1 VRGAWR
7 VSIVNATK
15 REVKMFTSNEIAADG
30 YLPARGVW
38 ERYGVTSTSLY
49 RWLADEKSDFPHPFY
64 IGRFRYWKI
73 ADLLA
78 WEAGRPSV
86 GAPAGAARQ
95 RASRAVKELS
105 VGEGLAVAGEIT
117 AEVYAPAGSESR
129 INWRIQV
136 DAVLSTRKVK
146 PERATRKPQATKR
159 DRAEA
164 SNTGGSALAAAS
176 WAAPT
181 PLMND
186 DIPFAPEWR

>member
-1 VRGAWR
+1 MSARAI
-7 VSIVNATK
+7 VSGVLLKAPIEKASKAGNPFATFTI
-15 REVKMFTSNEIAADG
+15 RESLNGSTRWWQAIAF
-30 YLPARGVW
+30 V
-38 ERYGVTSTSLY
+38 E
-49 RWLADEKSDFPHPFY
+49 
-64 IGRFRYWKI
+64 
-73 ADLLA
+73 
-78 WEAGRPSV
+78 SV
-86 GAPAGAARQ
+86 IE
-95 RASRAVKELS
+95 AVKELS

-136 DAVLSTRKVK
+136 DAVLSARKVK
-146 PERATRKPQATKR
+146 PEGATRKPQATKR

>member
-1 VRGAWR
+1 MSARAI
-7 VSIVNATK
+7 VSGVLLKAPIEKASKAGNPFATFTI
-15 REVKMFTSNEIAADG
+15 RESLNGSTRWWQAIAF
-30 YLPARGVW
+30 V
-38 ERYGVTSTSLY
+38 E
-49 RWLADEKSDFPHPFY
+49 
-64 IGRFRYWKI
+64 
-73 ADLLA
+73 
-78 WEAGRPSV
+78 SV
-86 GAPAGAARQ
+86 IE
-95 RASRAVKELS
+95 AVKELS

-136 DAVLSTRKVK
+136 DAVLSARKVK
-146 PERATRKPQATKR
+146 PEGATRKPQATKGR

-176 WAAPT
+176 WASPS

>member
-1 VRGAWR
+1 MSARAI
-7 VSIVNATK
+7 VSGVLLKAPIEKASKAGNPFAT
-15 REVKMFTSNEIAADG
+15 FTICESLNGSTRWWQAIAF
-30 YLPARGVW
+30 V
-38 ERYGVTSTSLY
+38 E
-49 RWLADEKSDFPHPFY
+49 
-64 IGRFRYWKI
+64 
-73 ADLLA
+73 
-78 WEAGRPSV
+78 SV
-86 GAPAGAARQ
+86 IE
-95 RASRAVKELS
+95 AVKELS

-136 DAVLSTRKVK
+136 DAVLSARKVK
-146 PERATRKPQATKR
+146 PEGATRKPQATKR

>member
-1 VRGAWR
+1 MSARAI
-7 VSIVNATK
+7 VSGVLLKAPIEKASKAGNPFATFTI
-15 REVKMFTSNEIAADG
+15 RESLNGSTRWWQAIAF
-30 YLPARGVW
+30 V
-38 ERYGVTSTSLY
+38 E
-49 RWLADEKSDFPHPFY
+49 
-64 IGRFRYWKI
+64 
-73 ADLLA
+73 
-78 WEAGRPSV
+78 SV
-86 GAPAGAARQ
+86 IE
-95 RASRAVKELS
+95 AVKELS